1 MIIYR
6 NNFPRYYQMKQKE
19 RKLKLKI
26 RKLEERN
33 ENLKNKLMNLA
44 NLTGYIFQRE
54 FEDKSKY
61 SLH

>member
-6 NNFPRYYQMKQKE
+6 KKFPRYYQMKEKE